1 MLHFYWL
8 FETEANRSCQKAIN
22 NIKLVRSSK
31 IAPFY
36 CRNIIFIHCN
46 LSSPGSAGQ
55 QLFVYIQTIQSYL
68 APPITMVFGL
78 GILWTGLTAA
88 GALSGLV
95 IGFIMGMAKF
105 IAGNVWT
112 VPSCGSVDD
121 RPGFAKMHFMF
132 YGEIILFQLLNIAV
146 GYKN

>member
-1 MLHFYWL
+1 M
-8 FETEANRSCQKAIN
+8 AIEHSRVKPV
-22 NIKLVRSSK
+22 ILYLCT
-31 IAPFY
+31 F
-36 CRNIIFIHCN
+36 
-46 LSSPGSAGQ
+46 LSTGAAGK

-95 IGFIMGMAKF
+95 IGFLLGMAKF
-105 IAGNVWT
+105 IAGNIWSD
-112 VPSCGSVDD
+112 PKCGEEDT

-132 YGEIILFQLLNIAV
+132 YGE
-146 GYKN
+146 